1 MWLCLLLMMGQ
12 LLLLLSLIVATLVVV
27 SISATCPRL
36 WGDTFI
42 NVPLPLINGPMEKL
56 HLLPPPFPSLPPL

>member
-1 MWLCLLLMMGQ
+1 MMGQ
-12 LLLLLSLIVATLVVV
+12 LLPLLSLIVATLAVV
-27 SISATCPRL
+27 SISATCPPL

-56 HLLPPPFPSLPPL
+56 HLLATTLFSLPPLKR